1 MKIYMLV
8 FSILLLSSCTTTI
21 TMTDTHGKSS
31 DVVDENASASAD
43 VKASATLPISAI

>member
-1 MKIYMLV
+1 MKIYMLL
-8 FSILLLSSCTTTI
+8 FSILLMSSCTTTI

-43 VKASATLPISAI
+43 VSPEVSLPIKPL